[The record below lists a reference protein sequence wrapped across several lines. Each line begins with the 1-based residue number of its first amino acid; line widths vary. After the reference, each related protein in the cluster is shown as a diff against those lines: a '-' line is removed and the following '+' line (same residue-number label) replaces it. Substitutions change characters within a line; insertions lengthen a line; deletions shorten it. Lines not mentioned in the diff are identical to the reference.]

1 MKVLIPILIG
11 LLVVGCGNKEQH
23 SNPNDKNGTAT
34 SVEATD
40 KSPKAAKVIP
50 NSPEAKAVIDK
61 AIRKA
66 ANKPTGE
73 LTAADLEKVIQLELV
88 EAGITDLS
96 SLKGL
101 SNLKRLSLSKN
112 QITDLK
118 PIQGL
123 TQLEALWLDSNKI
136 QDLSPL
142 AGMTKLQQLMLHI
155 NQISD
160 LKPLSDLTE
169 INYFA
174 LTDNLVEDL
183 TPIEGMKKLQQLFLL
198 RNPNLTTVHIE
209 KLQAKLPGCSITHNA
224 KSNIDVEKETSP
236 KASPNKL
243 IVDPIVENEVRKAS
257 NKPTGELTKEDLEKM
272 SSLDLAYN
280 KLAELPDSLEKLTNL
295 TFLGLD
301 SNQLTD
307 VKGLEKLTQLK
318 KLFLPDNQLTDV
330 KGLEKLTMLTSLF
343 LQNNK
348 LTDVKGLENLTKL
361 TNLNLSN
368 NPNLT
373 KAQIDELQKA
383 LPKCKITH
391 NAK

>member
-1 MKVLIPILIG
+1 MKTLISILIV
-11 LLVVGCGNKEQH
+11 LLVSAGCGKKEQH

-40 KSPKAAKVIP
+40 KSPKATKVIA

-66 ANKPTGE
+66 ANKPSGE
-73 LTAADLEKVIQLELV
+73 LTAADLEKVTQLELR

-96 SLKGL
+96 PLKGL
-101 SNLKRLSLSKN
+101 SNLKGLSLGEN
-112 QITDLK
+112 QITDIK
-118 PIQGL
+118 PIEGL
-123 TQLEALWLDSNKI
+123 TQLEDLWLDSNKI
-136 QDLSPL
+136 QDLTPL
-142 AGMTKLQQLMLHI
+142 AGMTKLQRLMLHI

-160 LKPLSDLTE
+160 LKPLSGLTE

-183 TPIEGMKKLQQLFLL
+183 TPLKGMKKLQQLFLL
-198 RNPNLTTVHIE
+198 RNPSLTTVHIE

-243 IVDPIVENEVRKAS
+243 IVDPIVENEVRMSLK
-257 NKPTGELTKEDLEKM
+257 KPTGELTKENLEKM

-295 TFLGLD
+295 TLLGLD

-307 VKGLEKLTQLK
+307 VKGLEKLTKLTM
-318 KLFLPDNQLTDV
+318 LFLPDNQ
-330 KGLEKLTMLTSLF
+330 
-343 LQNNK
+343 

-368 NPNLT
+368 NPDLT

-383 LPKCKITH
+383 LPKCKIEH
-391 NAK
+391 DFQQ